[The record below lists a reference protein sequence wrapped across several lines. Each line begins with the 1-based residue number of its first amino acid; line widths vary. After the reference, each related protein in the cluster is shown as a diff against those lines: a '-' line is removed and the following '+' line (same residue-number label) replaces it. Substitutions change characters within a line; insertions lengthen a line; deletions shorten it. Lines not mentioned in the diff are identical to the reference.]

1 MNSPILTIISF
12 ILIFTVVVVSHE
24 FGHFLIA
31 RINGIRVNEF
41 SIGMGPA
48 LFRKKGKMTELVIR
62 LLPIG
67 GACIFDGEDGRE
79 SVIPAPGTE
88 KEESEE
94 DKKDGPR
101 KKRFKPKATA
111 FQEAPVWGRIAAV
124 VAGPLFNII
133 LAYLLSL
140 FVIWFTGVSTPVIDE
155 VYSGYPAEDAGL
167 MAGDEIIKIDGHST
181 HLWDDVRI
189 FTLLSSG
196 DTLHITFLRNGEKME
211 TDITPYLDPKTDSY
225 YIGIAHKADNIV
237 DCRNLKVLK
246 YSWHNVE
253 FWLSATIQSLK
264 YMIGGHARLDDLA
277 GPVGVANI
285 IDDTIEEASP
295 SGAFTV
301 LLSMLNI
308 AILLSVNLGVL
319 NLLPI
324 PALDGGRLLFLLF
337 EAISGRKVPP
347 EKEGFVHLIGFVLLM
362 ILMVVV
368 LINDIGRFFR

>member
-1 MNSPILTIISF
+1 MNSPILTIVSF

-67 GACIFDGEDGRE
+67 GACIFDGEDGKER
-79 SVIPAPGTE
+79 VIETQETE
-88 KEESEE
+88 DNETEQ
-94 DKKDGPR
+94 KDGKKGR
-101 KKRFKPKATA
+101 KRFKPQARS

-140 FVIWFTGVSTPVIDE
+140 IVVWFTGVSTPVVDD
-155 VYSGYPAEDAGL
+155 VYEGYPAEAAGL
-167 MAGDEIIKIDGHST
+167 KAGDEIVKIDGHAT

-189 FTLLSSG
+189 YTLLSSG

-211 TDITPYLDPKTDSY
+211 TDITPYLDPKSDSY
-225 YIGIAHKADNIV
+225 YIGIAHKVDNIL

-285 IDDTIEEASP
+285 IDDTIEQASP
-295 SGAFTV
+295 AGAFTV
-301 LLSMLNI
+301 ILSMLNI

>member
-67 GACIFDGEDGRE
+67 GACIFDGEDGKE
-79 SVIPAPGTE
+79 SVIDN
-88 KEESEE
+88 KEEEE
-94 DKKDGPR
+94 LSGDGDG
-101 KKRFKPKATA
+101 KKRKRFRPKAKP

-140 FVIWFTGVSTPVIDE
+140 VVIWFTGVSTPVIDE
-155 VYSGYPAEDAGL
+155 VYDNYPGKAAGL
-167 MAGDEIIKIDGHST
+167 QAGDEIVKIDGHST

-189 FTLLSSG
+189 YTLLSSG
-196 DTLHITFLRNGEKME
+196 DSLHITYLRNGEKRE
-211 TDITPYLDPKTDSY
+211 TDLTPYLDPESGNY
-225 YIGIAHKADNIV
+225 FIGIAHKADNIL
-237 DCRNLKVLK
+237 DCRNLRVLK

-285 IDDTIEEASP
+285 IDDTIEDAAP
-295 SGAFTV
+295 HGAFTV
-301 LLSMLNI
+301 ILSMFNI

-337 EAISGRKVPP
+337 EAVSGKKVPP
-347 EKEGFVHLIGFVLLM
+347 EKEGLVHLIGFVLLM

>member
-79 SVIPAPGTE
+79 SVIDN
-88 KEESEE
+88 KEEEPLSG
-94 DKKDGPR
+94 DGDGKPR
-101 KKRFKPKATA
+101 KRFRPKARP

-140 FVIWFTGVSTPVIDE
+140 FVVWFTGVTTPVITGIIDD
-155 VYSGYPAEDAGL
+155 YPAEAAGL
-167 MAGDEIIKIDGHST
+167 EANDEIVKIDGHST

-189 FTLLSSG
+189 YTLLSSG
-196 DTLHITFLRNGEKME
+196 DPLKITYIRNGEKRE
-211 TDITPYLDPKTDSY
+211 TELTPYLDPESGNY
-225 YIGIAHKADNIV
+225 YIGIQGGNIL

-246 YSWHNVE
+246 YSWYNVE

-285 IDDTIEEASP
+285 IDDTIEDAAP
-295 SGAFTV
+295 HGAFTV
-301 LLSMLNI
+301 ILSMLNI

-337 EAISGRKVPP
+337 EAVSGKKVPP
-347 EKEGFVHLIGFVLLM
+347 EKEGIVHLIGFLLLM
-362 ILMVVV
+362 ILMIVV